1 MGMAC
6 STVTQEGKR
15 GEAMRARAAAGEE
28 TNFGGPESAA
38 EQEHAGALPVVRAL
52 VAVGGGVGAGD
63 GYRHGQQG
71 EREEQP
77 ARLDCP
83 WRLDCNSGLNFGRV
97 LPQPLAVFA
106 RVAPRLVV
114 VHVVRGQRCVGVAGL
129 VAHRPQFE
137 NFERSQ
143 QSRQ

>member
-6 STVTQEGKR
+6 CTVTQEDKR

-28 TNFGGPESAA
+28 TRLGGPERAA

-52 VAVGGGVGAGD
+52 VAVGGGVGAGH
-63 GYRHGQQG
+63 GYRHGQQR

-83 WRLDCNSGLNFGRV
+83 WRLDCNSGLDLGRV
-97 LPQPLAVFA
+97 LAQPLAVFA

-114 VHVVRGQRCVGVAGL
+114 VRVVRGQRRVRVAGL
-129 VAHRPQFE
+129 VAHRPQLE

-143 QSRQ
+143 Q